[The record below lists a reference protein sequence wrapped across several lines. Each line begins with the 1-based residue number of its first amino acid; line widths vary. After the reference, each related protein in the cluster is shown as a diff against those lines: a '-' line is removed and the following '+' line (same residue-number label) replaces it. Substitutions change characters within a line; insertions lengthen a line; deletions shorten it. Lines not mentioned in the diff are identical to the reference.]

1 MLIRRCTWH
10 RLYRGYPKIMGFRAG
25 QGLRPYFTDG
35 LCRRCAQRVEQE
47 WFGDPLPPS
56 RVQTLLATPVSRR
69 GVAAAAGVAALM
81 FLVAPGHRVGV
92 TPVASAPTLAH
103 AAAPVFIH
111 VASAEASN
119 EPVPPPIVTRA
130 PSVLTRLLVAT
141 VEPTP
146 PAPAEPPRIP
156 APRIPAPGVEVPPVV
171 WLEPV
176 LPPPPV
182 PRVPAPAVSHS
193 GPRLES
199 RGIEAP

>member
-56 RVQTLLATPVSRR
+56 RLQTLLATPVSRR
-69 GVAAAAGVAALM
+69 GIAAAAGVAALM
-81 FLVAPGHRVGV
+81 FLVAPGDRVGV
-92 TPVASAPTLAH
+92 TAVSSSTPVLAR
-103 AAAPVFIH
+103 AAAPVFMH
-111 VASAEASN
+111 VASAEASS

-130 PSVLTRLLVAT
+130 PGVVTRLSEPAAVPTPPPPSERPHVAAA
-141 VEPTP
+141 VPDVPPVAWIEPTP
-146 PAPAEPPRIP
+146 APPAGRGGPAP
-156 APRIPAPGVEVPPVV
+156 V
-171 WLEPV
+171 
-176 LPPPPV
+176 
-182 PRVPAPAVSHS
+182 VSHS
-193 GPRLES
+193 EPRLES